1 MGALLTRGIVEISRF
16 GAKMNARPETF
27 LGLSGIGD
35 LITTA
40 ISTNSRNRYVGY
52 EIGKGKSLKQ
62 IQASMQ
68 MVAEGVATTRSV
80 YQLSQKLGVDMPI
93 TTEVYRILYLD
104 KAPRLAMQELML
116 RDLKAEF

>member
-1 MGALLTRGIVEISRF
+1 
-16 GAKMNARPETF
+16 
-27 LGLSGIGD
+27 
-35 LITTA
+35 
-40 ISTNSRNRYVGY
+40 VGF
-52 EIGKGKSLKQ
+52 EIGKGKSLKE

-104 KAPRLAMQELML
+104 KAPLLAMQELML